1 VPVWALGEEFFFHDA
16 RMQALV
22 GGRTGKRWP
31 LGMLVDVRLREATPV
46 TGGLLFEM
54 LSEPAAPDPKA
65 PRPRLGARR
74 QAAVKPR
81 GGLPKGVRRGKR
93 R

>member
-1 VPVWALGEEFFFHDA
+1 VPVSSLGAEFFVHDDK
-16 RMQALV
+16 MHALV
-22 GGRTGKRWP
+22 GERTGKRWS
-31 LGMLVDVRLREATPV
+31 LGMGVEVKLVEATPV

-54 LSEPAAPDPKA
+54 LSDPLPPDPKM

>member
-1 VPVWALGEEFFFHDA
+1 
-16 RMQALV
+16 
-22 GGRTGKRWP
+22 
-31 LGMLVDVRLREATPV
+31 V

-54 LSEPAAPDPKA
+54 LTEALLPDPNM
-65 PRPRLGARR
+65 PRPRLGIRGKPAI
-74 QAAVKPR
+74 KPR

>member
-1 VPVWALGEEFFFHDA
+1 MNVEVK
-16 RMQALV
+16 LV
-22 GGRTGKRWP
+22 
-31 LGMLVDVRLREATPV
+31 EATPV

-54 LSEPAAPDPKA
+54 LSDPMPADPNM